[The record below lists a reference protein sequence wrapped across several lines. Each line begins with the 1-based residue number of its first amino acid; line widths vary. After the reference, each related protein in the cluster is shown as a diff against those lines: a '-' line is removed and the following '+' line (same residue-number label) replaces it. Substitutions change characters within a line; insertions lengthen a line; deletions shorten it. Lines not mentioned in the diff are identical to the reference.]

1 MSIQNV
7 YGSIATTPTPDLTSV
22 GTPTRTTG
30 SIPPPASGAAS
41 ATISAPGQL
50 FSEMQQLS
58 QSNATEF
65 KAVASQLAKSFQNA
79 ANQASGQDA
88 QVLSSVASRFSQAAQ
103 TGSLQPPQPTTAP
116 AAAATGA
123 QAGSGAH
130 HHHHHHGGSGG
141 GGQSSVVDQAFQS
154 AMTILNQATQ
164 GTTATQSTSST

>member
-7 YGSIATTPTPDLTSV
+7 YGSIATNPTPYLTSV
-22 GTPTRTTG
+22 GTPTQTTG

-58 QSNATEF
+58 QSNPTEF
-65 KAVASQLAKSFQNA
+65 KAVASQLAKSFQSA
-79 ANQASGQDA
+79 ASQATGQDA
-88 QVLSSVASRFSQAAQ
+88 QVLSSVANRFSQAAQ

-116 AAAATGA
+116 AAQAASA
-123 QAGSGAH
+123 QGGNGAH
-130 HHHHHHGGSGG
+130 HHHHHHHG
-141 GGQSSVVDQAFQS
+141 GGQSSAVDQAFQS